1 MDSYLESKVFV
12 SVQIFWFCCFQIKWS
27 SVDADCREL
36 WLKYWCR
43 TPQILSSLMFGLWG
57 LWMCWPLALNCR
69 HYDVLEHRVPSG
81 LVVDYQNLLSQCEEL
96 YEKFLNVRNS
106 ISSNDSDSEAENVSM
121 VEGLKLYD
129 KVEHLKQ
136 KLKLIENPL
145 LR

>member
-1 MDSYLESKVFV
+1 M
-12 SVQIFWFCCFQIKWS
+12 
-27 SVDADCREL
+27 
-36 WLKYWCR
+36 
-43 TPQILSSLMFGLWG
+43 
-57 LWMCWPLALNCR
+57 
-69 HYDVLEHRVPSG
+69 PSG
-81 LVVDYQNLLSQCEEL
+81 LVADYQNLLAKCEEL

-136 KLKLIENPL
+136 KLRLIENPL

>member
-1 MDSYLESKVFV
+1 M
-12 SVQIFWFCCFQIKWS
+12 
-27 SVDADCREL
+27 
-36 WLKYWCR
+36 
-43 TPQILSSLMFGLWG
+43 
-57 LWMCWPLALNCR
+57 
-69 HYDVLEHRVPSG
+69 PSG
-81 LVVDYQNLLSQCEEL
+81 LVADYQKLLSQCEEL
-96 YEKFLNVRNS
+96 YEKFLSVRNS